1 MNTEAQRLVSLSLG
15 KIAAS
20 RSQRGGI
27 NLHKNLL
34 VASVLHKARTAYM
47 MENLQ
52 TMLAKRQ
59 AQAETKVEEKSAQIS
74 TDSKINNQ
82 SCVNLR
88 CDATTAGKR
97 SQGELDTS
105 KVSKTC
111 DVENKE
117 NNPPKC
123 ARLDS
128 ENCPS
133 REDKLSQNS
142 RVENV
147 DQTPCGNVSNA
158 LCTQRQEV
166 NDYVNKPN
174 SCTRCALKRRRGS
187 HDSTTDNENNEQIN
201 SCKKLRLEINQR
213 DHEQQNSLNCT
224 EEMQT
229 DSPQI
234 TSLVSIFNT
243 GFSGLCS
250 TTGNSDSTDNNN
262 NNSNVKSHYP
272 SDSVTFSLHHSS
284 TPSHK
289 LNGYSL
295 DSNNI
300 SSCGT
305 ELIDHK
311 LESVSMPTA
320 IALTV

>member
-59 AQAETKVEEKSAQIS
+59 AQAGTKVEEKPAQIS
-74 TDSKINNQ
+74 TDSKNN
-82 SCVNLR
+82 NLR

-97 SQGELDTS
+97 SQGELDTP
-105 KVSKTC
+105 KVSKPC

-117 NNPPKC
+117 NSPPKC
-123 ARLDS
+123 ARLES
-128 ENCPS
+128 ENS
-133 REDKLSQNS
+133 SVREDKLSQNS
-142 RVENV
+142 RVENI
-147 DQTPCGNVSNA
+147 DQTQCGNVSNA
-158 LCTQRQEV
+158 LCTPRHEV
-166 NDYVNKPN
+166 NDYVNKQN
-174 SCTRCALKRRRGS
+174 SCTRCVLKRRRGS
-187 HDSTTDNENNEQIN
+187 HDSTTTDNENSEQTIC
-201 SCKKLRLEINQR
+201 SKKLRLDINQR
-213 DHEQQNSLNCT
+213 DNEQSLNCT

-250 TTGNSDSTDNNN
+250 NTGNSESTDNNN
-262 NNSNVKSHYP
+262 NNSHVKSHYS
-272 SDSVTFSLHHSS
+272 SDSVSSYNLHHSS
-284 TPSHK
+284 SPSHK